1 MRLSFLARPGLCN
14 AGFFSMCMLF
24 VPLVFAQEFKL
35 AMSSP
40 PTTMDPQFYLLQANV
55 NVSDHMFETLVA
67 MDPDDRIVPA
77 LAESWKRINSTT
89 WEFKLRKGVKFSD
102 GSDFTADDVA
112 WSIERPATL
121 TGSAGKFD
129 LYTKGIVDKKIIDAH
144 TIRFTTKEPYPLL
157 LADLTAVFMVSKKAT
172 QGMSGDDFSS
182 GKGMVGTGRF
192 KFVKFQRDDRVEM
205 ERNERYWGVKPA
217 WSKVTIRFIPNGATR
232 LAALLAGDVQA
243 IENVPTPD
251 LARVRADASL
261 SMFSKVSHR
270 VIYLYPD
277 TSREKSPFVTD
288 KDGKPLD
295 ENPLRDLRVRQAI
308 SMAINREA
316 IKDRVMEGLAEPT
329 NNLVPATLFGH
340 NPKLKVVKF
349 DPEGAKKLLTQA
361 GYPNGFG
368 LTLHTPNN
376 RYVNDE
382 KIAQTI
388 AQMLSRI
395 GIAAKVEGMPMSIYL
410 SRATKQEF
418 SFGLLGW
425 GADTGEASSPLRALA
440 ACENPA
446 KGFGSF
452 NLLKY
457 CNPKLDELLMSA
469 LVTVDDQ
476 TRLKMLQ
483 EATAIYIDEV
493 GAIPLHQQVT
503 TWAAKK
509 GFVYTPR
516 TDERTHAYGFRPL

>member
-1 MRLSFLARPGLCN
+1 MAHSFSRGLLGAVFACMTLSLWPT
-14 AGFFSMCMLF
+14 
-24 VPLVFAQEFKL
+24 LVIAQEFKL

-55 NVSDHMFETLVA
+55 NVADHMFEPLVA
-67 MDPDDRIVPA
+67 MDPDDRIIPA
-77 LAESWKRINSTT
+77 LAESWKLVNPTT

-102 GSDFTADDVA
+102 GSEMTAEDVV
-112 WSIERPATL
+112 WSIDRPATII
-121 TGSAGKFD
+121 GSAGKFD
-129 LYTKGIVDKKIIDAH
+129 VYTKGIVDKKIIDAH
-144 TIRFTTKEPYPLL
+144 TIRFMTKEPYPLL
-157 LADLTAVFMVSKKAT
+157 LADLTSIFIVSKKAT
-172 QGMSGDDFSS
+172 QGISGDDFSS
-182 GKGMVGTGRF
+182 GKGMIGTGRF

-205 ERNERYWGVKPA
+205 ERNDNYWGAKPA

-243 IENVPTPD
+243 IEHVPTPD
-251 LARVRADASL
+251 LARVRSNAGL
-261 SMFSKVSHR
+261 TMFSKVSHR

-288 KDGKPLD
+288 RDGKPLD
-295 ENPLRDLRVRQAI
+295 KNPLQDVRVRQAI

-316 IKDRVMEGLAEPT
+316 IKERVMEGLAEPT
-329 NNLVPATLFGH
+329 NNVVPATLFGH
-340 NPKLKVVKF
+340 NPNLKVVKF
-349 DPEGAKKLLTQA
+349 DPEGAKKLLTLA

-368 LTLHTPNN
+368 LTIHTPNN

-382 KIAQTI
+382 KIAQTV
-388 AQMLSRI
+388 AQMLSRV
-395 GIAAKVEGMPMSIYL
+395 GIVAKVEGMPMSIYL
-410 SRATKQEF
+410 TRGAKREF

-440 ACENPA
+440 ACENAA

-452 NLLKY
+452 NWLRY
-457 CNPKLDELLMSA
+457 CNPKMDALLSSA
-469 LVTVDDQ
+469 LITVDDKE
-476 TRLKMLQ
+476 RLRMLQ
-483 EATAIYIDEV
+483 EATAIYIEE
-493 GAIPLHQQVT
+493 GGMIPLHQQVT

-516 TDERTHAYGFRPL
+516 VDERTHAFAFRPQ